1 MPGGARRGRDRS
13 LPPRRIPLFR
23 RNGIC
28 CKVAIILEALNIPYT
43 TTFVDFTAVKQEPYT
58 AVNPNGRLPALTNLN
73 ANLTLWESG
82 AIVQYLIDTYDAEK
96 YSLSYE
102 SFPGRYLTQQWLHF
116 QMSGQGPYY
125 GQLGWFK
132 RQNDPQ
138 TQALAIKRYSD
149 EIHRVTSVLD
159 EAANQ
164 LGDDF
169 PNVTAWMERMKARP
183 EVAKVMREKQEALA
197 AMMAQGN

>member
-1 MPGGARRGRDRS
+1 
-13 LPPRRIPLFR
+13 
-23 RNGIC
+23 
-28 CKVAIILEALNIPYT
+28 VAIILEALNIPYT

-159 EAANQ
+159 
-164 LGDDF
+164 G
-169 PNVTAWMERMKARP
+169 
-183 EVAKVMREKQEALA
+183 ALA
-197 AMMAQGN
+197 DRQWLVGDKCTYADLLFVPWQHAGHADGRRSSQSAGG